1 MGGGRRGRS
10 ANSPP
15 HADVFQ
21 YATMTGT
28 SDGPGRAAPVLL
40 TRRLRAGA
48 LALVLGTCTLGGC
61 RLIGGAPVAAA
72 DSSAK
77 PLPPLARR
85 DFVRR
90 VRLTGLTEATR
101 SYVVTTPL
109 LAGSNQ
115 GSLVI
120 TKLAPSGASVKT
132 GDVIL
137 EFDRQG
143 QEKTALEKK
152 AEFDD
157 LVQQIAQKQAEQDAA
172 VVKDQSE
179 IAQAVNAVKKYELE
193 ILKNEML
200 SRIKAEKNDQDLDEA
215 RANLAALKALYDI
228 KRTAAA
234 ADLRILEIRR
244 DRAKATMEHAQAN
257 ALAMTV
263 RATMPG
269 LVVPR
274 MTWRGKPTDVQ
285 EGDEMF
291 PGAPVLQVVNPASML
306 VRARLNQADLPFVRV
321 GEPAVVRLD
330 AYPDL
335 AMPGRVEEI
344 APIGVKGSFSNRLRE
359 FTAVISVAGSNARL
373 LPDLTAAID
382 VEVERVQ
389 DALVVPRAAV
399 EYEGKTAKVHVRD
412 GSGVAARQVTLGPA
426 DEVDVVVT
434 AGLQPGEVVVR

>member
-1 MGGGRRGRS
+1 MGGGQRDRGVN
-10 ANSPP
+10 APP
-15 HADVFQ
+15 HADVLP
-21 YATMTGT
+21 YT
-28 SDGPGRAAPVLL
+28 SMIGPAEGPGRAASVLL
-40 TRRLRAGA
+40 TRGFRAGA
-48 LALVLGTCTLGGC
+48 LLLVLAAATAGC
-61 RLIGGAPVAAA
+61 RLLGAAPVAAA
-72 DSSAK
+72 NADAK
-77 PLPPLARR
+77 ALPPLARR

-109 LAGSNQ
+109 LTGGNQ

-120 TKLAPSGASVKT
+120 TKLVPSGSSVKP

-143 QEKTALEKK
+143 QEKTALDKK
-152 AEFDD
+152 AEYDD
-157 LVQQIAQKQAEQDAA
+157 LVQQIAQKKAEQDAA

-179 IAQAVNAVKKYELE
+179 IAQAGNAVKKYELE
-193 ILKNEML
+193 VLKNEML

-228 KRTAAA
+228 KRAAA
-234 ADLRILEIRR
+234 QADLRILEIKR
-244 DRAKATMEHAQAN
+244 DRAKATMEHALAN
-257 ALAMTV
+257 AQAMTV

-274 MTWRGKPTDVQ
+274 ITWRGKPTDIQ
-285 EGDEMF
+285 EGDEMY
-291 PGAPVLQVVNPASML
+291 PGSPVLQVVNPASML
-306 VRARLNQADLPFVRV
+306 VRARLNQADLPSVRV
-321 GEPAVVRLD
+321 GESAVVRLD

-344 APIGVKGSFSNRLRE
+344 APIGAKGSFSNRIRE
-359 FTAVISVAGSNARL
+359 FTAVISIEGNNPRL

-382 VEVERVQ
+382 VEVERVK

-399 EYEGKTAKVHVRD
+399 EHEGNTARVHVRD